1 MSKHSMCS
9 PGFPDLG
16 SCGFSKQLAQKLF
29 YFIDEGK
36 VGEYNWHQQYIVSP
50 VVVLR

>member
-1 MSKHSMCS
+1 MSKHSMCF

-16 SCGFSKQLAQKLF
+16 SCGFSKQLAQKL

-36 VGEYNWHQQYIVSP
+36 AGEYNWHQQYFVSP